1 MFDLAY
7 SYIIKDRT
15 CNVYLHLIFQGW
27 EKDQNRRGLE
37 LLETVN
43 ISLRVEDFD
52 PYKSQV
58 TLSLEPTAGE
68 WNSLIDT
75 KKVYAVILK
84 WDHVKT

>member
-1 MFDLAY
+1 M
-7 SYIIKDRT
+7 KDRK
-15 CNVYLHLIFQGW
+15 CNVYLHLIFQNL

-43 ISLRVEDFD
+43 IFLRVADFD

-58 TLSLEPTAGE
+58 TLSLKPTAGE
-68 WNSLIDT
+68 WKSLIDT

-84 WDHVKT
+84 WDLAKT